1 MMDGIQQRVAIHGS
15 CLIENCS
22 KNISKKDSSTTFF
35 HLSETNDNSD
45 VIESCVS
52 VLHNGGVVAL
62 PTDTIYG
69 IACLAQSTE
78 AVDRLY
84 KIKGRSDTK
93 PIAICVGESFDVC
106 QWTRFP
112 QPFVDAISHKT
123 GIIDDKTYYRA
134 CSPTVLNE
142 MLSDFLPGPVT
153 IVTERAPA
161 LNSELNP
168 KNSTVGIR
176 VPDCEFI
183 RNLAN
188 RLREPLALTSANTS
202 GSTSSLCVEDFR
214 NLWGKIDVVV
224 DAGTIEDDST
234 KMKLARDGST
244 VFRIM
249 PDGQSFKVLRPGCAY
264 QKTTK
269 TLREKWNLTEV

>member
-1 MMDGIQQRVAIHGS
+1 MSVIPQRVISNGS
-15 CLIENCS
+15 CLVKNCDQAIN
-22 KNISKKDSSTTFF
+22 KTASTKFY
-35 HLSETNDNSD
+35 HLSKTNDNSD

-52 VLHNGGVVAL
+52 VLHNGGVIAL

-69 IACLAQSTE
+69 IACLAQSSE
-78 AVDRLY
+78 AIDKLY

-93 PIAICVGESFDVC
+93 PIAICVGESYDVC

-112 QPFVDAISHKT
+112 QPFVDGISEKSGVKDEKIYH
-123 GIIDDKTYYRA
+123 RS

-142 MLSDFLPGPVT
+142 MLRDFYPGPVT

-168 KNSTVGIR
+168 KSSTVGVR

-202 GSTSSLCVEDFR
+202 GATSSLCIQDFQ
-214 NLWGKIDVVV
+214 NLWDKIDIVV
-224 DAGTIEDDST
+224 DAGTIENDPQ
-234 KMKLARDGST
+234 KMELARDGST
-244 VFRIM
+244 VFSIM
-249 PDGQSFKVLRPGCAY
+249 PDGKSFKVLRPGCAY
-264 QKTTK
+264 HQTVK
-269 TLREKWNLTEV
+269 TLKEKWDLTQV